1 MLASSGQGHS
11 PLWQRI
17 FWSLSI
23 GAVAIALL
31 LANGLKALQTA
42 TIASALPFAAIL
54 LIAIWGLFKAL
65 SWMLPVAACVIRPFQ
80 VLGIPGSTKAAGS
93 AGCAIL
99 P

>member
-65 SWMLPVAACVIRPFQ
+65 SLDATRRGLRNQALP